1 MFKIAF
7 CVLRI
12 DEFRLGVVGVSVCI
26 VVPTYNE
33 AENIADAI
41 LEIGKALAGVSHAVI
56 VVDDNSPDGTADIA
70 RQFGA
75 HVVVRP
81 RRLGVGTAVLDGVR
95 EARKLG
101 CRFVGVTDADL
112 QHDVSKLRVMHELLS
127 RGVADLVV
135 GSRYLPG
142 GGVDGGWGFARRVI
156 SRGAEF
162 YTHLLM
168 PKTRELTDSHGNFFM
183 VRLDVV
189 DLNGI
194 KLRGRPHEVLPIIIQ
209 HLKPGARIVEIP
221 YVFRQRR
228 KGRSKLGVKAII
240 DYAVSILLASPL
252 LPILLAGVT
261 GVFVN
266 LGVLSLLLFL
276 HLPMIASSAVAI
288 EASIINNYLVADYF
302 LRRNRV
308 TTRLNGLL
316 RYHGSVVLGVAVQYA
331 TANALYYLAH
341 VYPLIAQFAGVLL
354 GFFANYYLATTMI
367 WK

>member
-1 MFKIAF
+1 VGTPEV
-7 CVLRI
+7 CV
-12 DEFRLGVVGVSVCI
+12 

-41 LEIGKALAGVSHAVI
+41 LEIDKALAGVPHVVI

-81 RRLGVGTAVLDGVR
+81 RRLGVGTAVLDGIR
-95 EARKLG
+95 EAKKLG
-101 CRFVGVTDADL
+101 CRYVGVTDADL
-112 QHDVSKLRVMHELLS
+112 QHDVSRLRVMYELLS
-127 RGVADLVV
+127 RGSADLVV
-135 GSRYLPG
+135 GSRYLLG
-142 GGVDGGWGFARRVI
+142 GGVDSGWGLVRRVA
-156 SRGAEF
+156 SRGAEV

-168 PKTRELTDSHGNFFM
+168 PRTRGLTDSHGNFFM
-183 VRLDVV
+183 LKLDTI
-189 DLNGI
+189 DLDSI
-194 KLRGRPHEVLPIIIQ
+194 KLRGKLHEVLPIIIQ
-209 HLKPGARIVEIP
+209 HMKPGARIVEIP

>member
-1 MFKIAF
+1 
-7 CVLRI
+7 V
-12 DEFRLGVVGVSVCI
+12 

-41 LEIGKALAGVSHAVI
+41 LEIDKALAGVPHTVI

-81 RRLGVGTAVLDGVR
+81 RRLGVGTAVLDGIR
-95 EARKLG
+95 EAKKLG

-112 QHDVSKLRVMHELLS
+112 QHDVSKLRVMHELLAK
-127 RGVADLVV
+127 GVADLVI

-142 GGVDGGWGFARRVI
+142 GGVDGGWGLVRRVI
-156 SRGAEF
+156 SQGAEF

-168 PKTRELTDSHGNFFM
+168 PRTRGLTDSHGNFFM
-183 VRLDVV
+183 LKLDAINL
-189 DLNGI
+189 DGI
-194 KLRGRPHEVLPIIIQ
+194 RLRGKPHEVLPILIQ
-209 HLKPGARIVEIP
+209 HMKPGARIVEIP

-228 KGRSKLGVKAII
+228 KGKSKLSSWAVIN
-240 DYAVSILLASPL
+240 YAVSILLASPL

-266 LGVLSLLLFL
+266 LGVLALLLFL

-316 RYHGSVVLGVAVQYA
+316 RYHGSAGLGVAVQYA
-331 TANALYYLAH
+331 TANALYYLMH
-341 VYPLIAQFAGVLL
+341 VQPLIAQFTGILL
-354 GFFANYYLATTMI
+354 GFFANYYMATTII

>member
-1 MFKIAF
+1 
-7 CVLRI
+7 V
-12 DEFRLGVVGVSVCI
+12 

-41 LEIGKALAGVSHAVI
+41 LEIDKALAGVPHTVI

-81 RRLGVGTAVLDGVR
+81 RRLGVGTAVLDGIR
-95 EARKLG
+95 EAKKLG

-112 QHDVSKLRVMHELLS
+112 QHDVSKLRVMHELLAK
-127 RGVADLVV
+127 GVADLVI

-142 GGVDGGWGFARRVI
+142 GGVDGGWGLVRRVI
-156 SRGAEF
+156 SQGAEF

-168 PKTRELTDSHGNFFM
+168 PRTRGLTDSHGNFFM
-183 VRLDVV
+183 LKLDAINL
-189 DLNGI
+189 DGI
-194 KLRGRPHEVLPIIIQ
+194 RLRGKPHEVLPILIQ
-209 HLKPGARIVEIP
+209 HMKPGARIVEIP

-228 KGRSKLGVKAII
+228 KGKSKLSSWAVIN
-240 DYAVSILLASPL
+240 YAVSILLASPL

-266 LGVLSLLLFL
+266 LGALALLLFL

-316 RYHGSVVLGVAVQYA
+316 RYHGSAGLGVAVQYA
-331 TANALYYLAH
+331 TANALYYLMH
-341 VYPLIAQFAGVLL
+341 VQPLIAQFTGILL
-354 GFFANYYLATTMI
+354 GFFANYYMATTII

>member
-1 MFKIAF
+1 MGIPEV
-7 CVLRI
+7 CV
-12 DEFRLGVVGVSVCI
+12 

-33 AENIADAI
+33 AENIVDAI
-41 LEIGKALAGVSHAVI
+41 LEIDKALAGVPHTVI
-56 VVDDNSPDGTADIA
+56 VVDDNSSDGTADVA

-81 RRLGVGTAVLDGVR
+81 RRLGVGTAVLDGIR

-101 CRFVGVTDADL
+101 CRYVGVTDADL
-112 QHDVSKLRVMHELLS
+112 QHDVSRLRVMYELLAK
-127 RGVADLVV
+127 GVADLVV

-142 GGVDGGWGFARRVI
+142 GGVDGGWGFVRRLI
-156 SRGAEF
+156 SRGAEV

-168 PKTRELTDSHGNFFM
+168 PRTRGLTDSHGNFFM
-183 VRLDVV
+183 LKLDAI
-189 DLNGI
+189 DLDSI
-194 KLRGRPHEVLPIIIQ
+194 KLRGKPHEVLPILIQ
-209 HLKPGARIVEIP
+209 HMKNNARIVEIP

-228 KGRSKLGVKAII
+228 KGRSKLGIKAII

-266 LGVLSLLLFL
+266 LGVLALLLSL

-302 LRRNRV
+302 LGRNRV

-316 RYHGSVVLGVAVQYA
+316 RYHGSAGAGVAVQYA
-331 TANALYYLAH
+331 VANALYYLAH
-341 VYPLIAQFAGVLL
+341 IHPLIAQFTGILL
-354 GFFANYYLATTMI
+354 GFIANYYLATTII

>member
-1 MFKIAF
+1 MGVPEV
-7 CVLRI
+7 CV
-12 DEFRLGVVGVSVCI
+12 

-41 LEIGKALAGVSHAVI
+41 LEIGKALAGVPHTVI
-56 VVDDNSPDGTADIA
+56 VVDDSSPDGTADIA
-70 RQFGA
+70 KQFGA

-81 RRLGVGTAVLDGVR
+81 RRLGVGTAVLDGIR

-101 CRFVGVTDADL
+101 CKYVSVTDADL
-112 QHDVSKLRVMHELLS
+112 QHDVSKLRVMYELLS
-127 RGVADLVV
+127 RGVADLVI

-142 GGVDGGWGFARRVI
+142 GGVDGGWGLVRRVV
-156 SRGAEF
+156 SRGAEV

-168 PKTRELTDSHGNFFM
+168 PRTRGLTDSHGNFFM
-183 VRLDVV
+183 LKLDAINL
-189 DLNGI
+189 DSI
-194 KLRGRPHEVLPIIIQ
+194 RLRGKPYEVLPIIIQ
-209 HLKPGARIVEIP
+209 HMKNNARIVEIP

-228 KGRSKLGVKAII
+228 KGRSKLSSKAII
-240 DYAVSILLASPL
+240 NYAVSILLASPL

-266 LGVLSLLLFL
+266 LGILALLLSL

-302 LRRNRV
+302 LGRNRV

-316 RYHGSVVLGVAVQYA
+316 RYHGSAGASIATQYA
-331 TANALYYLAH
+331 VANALYYLAH
-341 VYPLIAQFAGVLL
+341 IHPLIAQFTGIIL
-354 GFFANYYLATTMI
+354 GFLVNYYLATMI
-367 WK
+367 VWK

>member
-1 MFKIAF
+1 MGAPEV
-7 CVLRI
+7 CV
-12 DEFRLGVVGVSVCI
+12 

-41 LEIGKALAGVSHAVI
+41 LEIDKALAGVPHTVI

-81 RRLGVGTAVLDGVR
+81 RRLGVGTAVLDGIR
-95 EARKLG
+95 EAKKLG

-112 QHDVSKLRVMHELLS
+112 QHDVSKLRVMHELLAK
-127 RGVADLVV
+127 GVADLVI

-142 GGVDGGWGFARRVI
+142 GGVDGGWGLVRRVI
-156 SRGAEF
+156 SQGAEF

-168 PKTRELTDSHGNFFM
+168 PRTRGLTDSHGNFFM
-183 VRLDVV
+183 LKLDAINL
-189 DLNGI
+189 DGI
-194 KLRGRPHEVLPIIIQ
+194 RLRGKPHEVLPILIQ
-209 HLKPGARIVEIP
+209 HMKPGARIVEIP

-228 KGRSKLGVKAII
+228 KGKSKLSSWAVIN
-240 DYAVSILLASPL
+240 YAVSILLASPL

-266 LGVLSLLLFL
+266 LGVLALLLFL

-316 RYHGSVVLGVAVQYA
+316 RYHGSAGLGVAVQYA
-331 TANALYYLAH
+331 TANALYYLMH
-341 VYPLIAQFAGVLL
+341 VQPLIAQFTGILL
-354 GFFANYYLATTMI
+354 GFFANYYMATTII

>member
-1 MFKIAF
+1 MGAPEV
-7 CVLRI
+7 CV
-12 DEFRLGVVGVSVCI
+12 

-41 LEIGKALAGVSHAVI
+41 LEIDKALAGVPHTVI

-81 RRLGVGTAVLDGVR
+81 RRLGVGTAVLDGIR
-95 EARKLG
+95 EAKKLG

-112 QHDVSKLRVMHELLS
+112 QHDVSKLRVMHELLAK
-127 RGVADLVV
+127 GVADLVI

-142 GGVDGGWGFARRVI
+142 GGVDGGWGLVRRVI
-156 SRGAEF
+156 SQGAEF

-168 PKTRELTDSHGNFFM
+168 PRTRGLTDSHGNFFM
-183 VRLDVV
+183 LKLDAINL
-189 DLNGI
+189 DGI
-194 KLRGRPHEVLPIIIQ
+194 RLRGKPHEVLPILIQ
-209 HLKPGARIVEIP
+209 HMKPGARIVEIP

-228 KGRSKLGVKAII
+228 KGKSKLSSWAVIN
-240 DYAVSILLASPL
+240 YAVSILLASPL

-266 LGVLSLLLFL
+266 LGALALLLFL

-316 RYHGSVVLGVAVQYA
+316 RYHGSAGLGVAVQYA
-331 TANALYYLAH
+331 TANALYYLLH
-341 VYPLIAQFAGVLL
+341 VQPLIAQFTGILL
-354 GFFANYYLATTMI
+354 GFFANYYMATTII

>member
-1 MFKIAF
+1 MGAPEV
-7 CVLRI
+7 CV
-12 DEFRLGVVGVSVCI
+12 

-41 LEIGKALAGVSHAVI
+41 LEIDRALAGVPHTVI
-56 VVDDNSPDGTADIA
+56 VVDDNSPNGTAVIA

-75 HVVVRP
+75 RVVVRP
-81 RRLGVGTAVLDGVR
+81 RRLGVGTAVLDGIR
-95 EARKLG
+95 EAKKLG
-101 CRFVGVTDADL
+101 CRFVGVADADL
-112 QHDVSKLRVMHELLS
+112 QHDVSKLRVMYELLS
-127 RGVADLVV
+127 RGSADLVV

-142 GGVDGGWGFARRVI
+142 GGIDGGWGFVRRLI
-156 SRGAEF
+156 SRGAEV

-168 PKTRELTDSHGNFFM
+168 PRTRGLTDSHGNFFM
-183 VRLDVV
+183 VKLDVV
-189 DLNGI
+189 DLDSI
-194 KLRGRPHEVLPIIIQ
+194 KLRGKPHEVSPIIIQ
-209 HLKPGARIVEIP
+209 HLKPGARIAEIP

-228 KGRSKLGVKAII
+228 KGRSKLGIKVVI

-266 LGVLSLLLFL
+266 LGVLALLLFL
-276 HLPMIASSAVAI
+276 HLPMIAASVIAI
-288 EASIINNYLVADYF
+288 EASIINNYLVADFF

-316 RYHGSVVLGVAVQYA
+316 RYHGSVGLGVAVQYA
-331 TANALYYLAH
+331 TANALYYLLY
-341 VYPLIAQFAGVLL
+341 VQPLIAQFTGILL
-354 GFFANYYLATTMI
+354 GFFVNYYLATSMI

>member
-1 MFKIAF
+1 MGTPEV
-7 CVLRI
+7 CV
-12 DEFRLGVVGVSVCI
+12 

-41 LEIGKALAGVSHAVI
+41 LEIDKALAGVPHVVI

-81 RRLGVGTAVLDGVR
+81 RRLGVGTAVLDGIR
-95 EARKLG
+95 EAKKLG
-101 CRFVGVTDADL
+101 CRYVGVTDADL
-112 QHDVSKLRVMHELLS
+112 QHDVSRLRVMYELLS
-127 RGVADLVV
+127 RGSADLVV
-135 GSRYLPG
+135 GSRYLLG
-142 GGVDGGWGFARRVI
+142 GGVDSGWGLVRRVA
-156 SRGAEF
+156 SRGAEV
-162 YTHLLM
+162 YTHLLI
-168 PKTRELTDSHGNFFM
+168 PRTRGLTDSHGNFFM
-183 VRLDVV
+183 LKLGAIDLDS
-189 DLNGI
+189 I
-194 KLRGRPHEVLPIIIQ
+194 KLKGRPHEVLPIIIQ
-209 HLKPGARIVEIP
+209 HMKPGARIVEIP

>member
-1 MFKIAF
+1 MGAPEV
-7 CVLRI
+7 CV
-12 DEFRLGVVGVSVCI
+12 

-41 LEIGKALAGVSHAVI
+41 LEIGKALAGVPHTVI

-81 RRLGVGTAVLDGVR
+81 RRLGVGTAVLDGIR

-101 CRFVGVTDADL
+101 CRYVGVTDADL
-112 QHDVSKLRVMHELLS
+112 QHDVSKLRVMYELLS
-127 RGVADLVV
+127 RGVADLVI

-142 GGVDGGWGFARRVI
+142 GGVDGGWGFVRRVI

-162 YTHLLM
+162 YTHLLI
-168 PKTRELTDSHGNFFM
+168 PRTRGLTDSHGNFFM
-183 VRLDVV
+183 LRLDAI
-189 DLNGI
+189 DLDSI
-194 KLRGRPHEVLPIIIQ
+194 RPRGKPHGVLPILIQ
-209 HLKPGARIVEIP
+209 HLKNNARIVEIP

-228 KGRSKLGVKAII
+228 KGRSKLSSWAVIN
-240 DYAVSILLASPL
+240 YAVSILLASPL
-252 LPILLAGVT
+252 LPILLAGAT
-261 GVFVN
+261 GILVN
-266 LGVLSLLLFL
+266 LGVLALLLFM
-276 HLPMIASSAVAI
+276 HVPMLVSSAIAI

-316 RYHGSVVLGVAVQYA
+316 RYHGSAGLGVAVQYA
-331 TANALYYLAH
+331 VANTLYYLLH
-341 VYPLIAQFAGVLL
+341 VQPLIAQFIGILL
-354 GFFANYYLATTMI
+354 GFLVNYYLATTMI

>member
-1 MFKIAF
+1 M
-7 CVLRI
+7 
-12 DEFRLGVVGVSVCI
+12 SVCI

-33 AENIADAI
+33 AENIADTI
-41 LEIGKALAGVSHAVI
+41 LEIGKALAGVPHVVI

-81 RRLGVGTAVLDGVR
+81 RRLGVGTAVLDGIR

-101 CRFVGVTDADL
+101 CKYVGITDADL
-112 QHDVSKLRVMHELLS
+112 QHDVSKLRVMYELLS
-127 RGVADLVV
+127 RGVADLVI

-142 GGVDGGWGFARRVI
+142 GGVDGGWGLVRRLI
-156 SRGAEF
+156 SWGAEF

-183 VRLDVV
+183 LKLDAI
-189 DLNGI
+189 DLDSI
-194 KLRGRPHEVLPIIIQ
+194 KLRGKPHEVLPILIQ
-209 HLKPGARIVEIP
+209 HMKNNARIVEIP

-228 KGRSKLGVKAII
+228 KGRSKLSSWAVIN
-240 DYAVSILLASPL
+240 YAVSILLASPL

-266 LGVLSLLLFL
+266 LGVLALLLFL
-276 HLPMIASSAVAI
+276 HLPMITSSAVAI

-302 LRRNRV
+302 LKRNRV
-308 TTRLNGLL
+308 TGWFGGLV
-316 RYHGSVVLGVAVQYA
+316 RYHGSAGAGVAVQYA
-331 TANALYYLAH
+331 VANALYYLLH
-341 VYPLIAQFAGVLL
+341 VQPLIAQFTGILL
-354 GFFANYYLATTMI
+354 GFVANYYLATTII

>member
-1 MFKIAF
+1 VGAPEV
-7 CVLRI
+7 CV
-12 DEFRLGVVGVSVCI
+12 

-41 LEIGKALAGVSHAVI
+41 LEIDKALAGVPHTVI

-81 RRLGVGTAVLDGVR
+81 RRLGVGTAVLDGIR
-95 EARKLG
+95 EAKKLG

-112 QHDVSKLRVMHELLS
+112 QHDVSKLRVMHELLAK
-127 RGVADLVV
+127 GVADLVI

-142 GGVDGGWGFARRVI
+142 GGVDGGWGLVRRVI
-156 SRGAEF
+156 SQGAEF

-168 PKTRELTDSHGNFFM
+168 PRTRGLTDSHGNFFM
-183 VRLDVV
+183 LKLDAINL
-189 DLNGI
+189 DGI
-194 KLRGRPHEVLPIIIQ
+194 RLRGKPHEVLPILIQ
-209 HLKPGARIVEIP
+209 HMKPGARIVEIP

-228 KGRSKLGVKAII
+228 KGKSKLSSWAVIN
-240 DYAVSILLASPL
+240 YAVSILLASPL

-266 LGVLSLLLFL
+266 LGVLALLLFL

-316 RYHGSVVLGVAVQYA
+316 RYHGSAGLGVAVQYA
-331 TANALYYLAH
+331 TANALYYLMH
-341 VYPLIAQFAGVLL
+341 VQPLIAQFTGILL
-354 GFFANYYLATTMI
+354 GFFANYYMATTII